1 MKRGEGGPPAANDPK
16 SPGAPGGA
24 ERARK
29 PRAPVGADALDA
41 ALADEIADDA
51 QDPSDFGDFAD
62 PAEPESFENDGDGA
76 TLVRLNKYLADHG
89 VASRRRCDEL
99 IERGQVTVD
108 GETETR
114 LGTKIDPERQTVEID
129 GFVLRPQGV
138 RKRYYLLNKPSG
150 VVCTNEQR
158 ELRPRAV
165 DLITDPRK
173 GRIYTVGRLDEESKG
188 LIVLTNDGEFAQRV
202 MHPRYGIEKTYMVRV
217 NGRIDDET
225 LQKVRNGIHLAEGR
239 TSGARIVVFKRQR
252 ESSWLSVTI
261 FEGMNREIR
270 RVFAR
275 VGFKVVEL
283 KRTRIGPI
291 TDRGLKVSRW
301 RDLTPAEVQA
311 LVSGAPSE
319 VAQELRRKSRL
330 KRPPRTFSGKRGMAA
345 GPRPVT
351 MNKHVPPIRQSSA
364 RGDAPRPRR
373 GWPDGAPKSPGAGRG
388 RREPLR
394 ERGSH
399 GQAPARG
406 AGPKEHRAGRPAF
419 GGARKPG
426 RPGAA
431 RPPHGGPRD
440 GRPQRPAGGP
450 RPPRRGGGR

>member
-1 MKRGEGGPPAANDPK
+1 MKTNDPK
-16 SPGAPGGA
+16 SPGAA
-24 ERARK
+24 EHERK
-29 PRAPVGADALDA
+29 PRAPVDADALDA
-41 ALADEIADDA
+41 ALADEIADDG
-51 QDPSDFGDFAD
+51 QDLGDFAD
-62 PAEPESFENDGDGA
+62 PAEPESFESDGGGV

-301 RDLTPAEVQA
+301 RDLTPSEVQA

-351 MNKHVPPIRQSSA
+351 VNKHVPPVRQTSA
-364 RGDAPRPRR
+364 RGDAQRPRR

-399 GQAPARG
+399 GRAPAHG
-406 AGPKEHRAGRPAF
+406 AGPKEHRAHSAFSAQAGRP
-419 GGARKPG
+419 R
-426 RPGAA
+426 
-431 RPPHGGPRD
+431 
-440 GRPQRPAGGP
+440 RPA
-450 RPPRRGGGR
+450 RARRFSRRSSATSPVVSDRRAL